1 MGKAAEELPFVDGT
15 HPVYRAANNG
25 DTGAVKRALDT
36 LPNKKERWVA
46 VNSRN
51 EDADDQSPLHVA
63 ASRGYMLM
71 ATHLLDAGAELLPDD
86 KGRTPLHVAAANDDK
101 DMVALLLKR
110 AKNKFQ
116 AKTTFTTSGYSRPA
130 APVHLCKKP
139 DIRKMLWFRGCGD
152 EDGGRR
158 ACSWRATG
166 GT

>member
-63 ASRGYMLM
+63 ASRGYMPM
-71 ATHLLDAGAELLPDD
+71 ATHLL
-86 KGRTPLHVAAANDDK
+86 
-101 DMVALLLKR
+101 
-110 AKNKFQ
+110 
-116 AKTTFTTSGYSRPA
+116 
-130 APVHLCKKP
+130 
-139 DIRKMLWFRGCGD
+139 
-152 EDGGRR
+152 GRR
-158 ACSWRATG
+158 RAPPG
-166 GT
+166 RQGTHPAPRRRRERR